1 MEAKEVLKIG
11 KEVKKATKKLSI
23 ALLSQFF
30 LLLNK
35 NHNYLNYLFINLLEM
50 KGLLHETLFCRAKY
64 GRFVW

>member
-35 NHNYLNYLFINLLEM
+35 NYNYPNYLFINLLEM
-50 KGLLHETLFCRAKY
+50 KGLLYETLFCRAGY
-64 GRFVW
+64 GRFV